1 MNKIVENLGKKKF
14 RAFVEIFLD
23 PAFRTAKVLEH
34 QGMALAAQDFILF
47 LEKTYG
53 SGIFKAIVEAHDD
66 RLVAD
71 LQKYKDAAARLPT
84 QDFQYN
90 PSLTANR
97 PAASFGMG
105 MGSGQGPLAGR
116 LDPSSVPD
124 DILMTK
130 APWAK

>member
-1 MNKIVENLGKKKF
+1 MENLGKKKF
-14 RAFVEIFLD
+14 RAFLELFLD

-53 SGIFKAIVEAHDD
+53 SGIFKAIVEGHDD

-71 LQKYKDAAARLPT
+71 LQKYKDAAARLPMN

-90 PSLTANR
+90 PSAANR
-97 PAASFGMG
+97 PAANFSTG
-105 MGSGQGPLAGR
+105 MGSGQGPLANN
-116 LDPSSVPD
+116 SVPD
-124 DILMTK
+124 DILLTK

>member
-1 MNKIVENLGKKKF
+1 MQNLGKKKF
-14 RAFVEIFLD
+14 RAFLELFLD

-53 SGIFKAIVEAHDD
+53 SGIFKAVVEGHDE

-71 LQKYKDAAARLPT
+71 LQKYKEAAARLPT

-90 PSLTANR
+90 PDTANR

-105 MGSGQGPLAGR
+105 MGSGQGPLAGK
-116 LDPSSVPD
+116 LNPNSVPD
-124 DILMTK
+124 DILLTK